1 MKVNLRTIIGILGGV
16 VMASC
21 STTIDEPD
29 TSQTSIQF
37 GTAVSRAAVI
47 DENGLSSF
55 SVWGGYDNI
64 KLFEG
69 TTVDK
74 TASGWTYGG
83 GTRYWIPGKTFNF
96 YAVHPAT
103 LPEGSVADVTDVA
116 GNGTI
121 TVTGFDCSKTGAE
134 AVDLMTAKKTGI
146 IYTSGSQVQPVGLEF
161 GHELARVNII
171 VNSEAPNV
179 MINSIAVTGVGYKGN
194 YNNGQWNY
202 TGFSDGQTPNTYT
215 KTDVSL
221 QQNIESNIYGDMLLL
236 PLASEQLSNSKLKID
251 YTYKD
256 SGNKESKEI
265 SLVTAVVTSWIK
277 SNSYKYTLTI
287 PKDSETLKL
296 NVSVLPWD
304 KQEDASIDW

>member
-1 MKVNLRTIIGILGGV
+1 
-16 VMASC
+16 MASC

-29 TSQTSIQF
+29 TSQTPIQF
-37 GTAVSRAAVI
+37 GAAVSRAAVN
-47 DENGLSSF
+47 DRGGMSSF
-55 SVWGGYDNI
+55 SVWGGYQGVED
-64 KLFEG
+64 LFNA
-69 TTVDK
+69 TLVDK
-74 TASGWTYGG
+74 NGTYSD

-103 LPEGSVADVTDVA
+103 LPESSVADVTDVA
-116 GNGTI
+116 GNGII

-146 IYTSGSQVQPVGLEF
+146 TYTSGSQVQPVGLEF

-179 MINSIAVTGVGYKGN
+179 TINSIAVTGVGYKGN
-194 YNNGQWNY
+194 YNNGQWDC

-236 PLASEQLSNSKLKID
+236 PLASEKLSNSKLKID
-251 YTYKD
+251 YTYND
-256 SGNKESKEI
+256 TGNKESKEI
-265 SLVTAVVTSWIK
+265 SLATAGVTSWIK